1 MSEVLSTAEKIVW
14 LQENEGTEIADGY
27 DGLMAYFQYCCQ
39 DVDVTKILD
48 LIEDNVDCEYIETME
63 QQDETFLLDD
73 YRDDE
78 AIAMNTLCV
87 LAILNSSKIVSAMWD
102 DLMKA
107 GFLSN
112 LPEQYPKDA
121 ANMKEKWKEQLRVML

>member
-1 MSEVLSTAEKIVW
+1 
-14 LQENEGTEIADGY
+14 
-27 DGLMAYFQYCCQ
+27 MAYFQYCCQ

-78 AIAMNTLCV
+78 AIAM
-87 LAILNSSKIVSAMWD
+87 VSAMWE
-102 DLMKA
+102 DLVKA
-107 GFLSN
+107 GFLSI
-112 LPEQYPKDA
+112 LPEEYPKDA